1 MGFGSDGFLVLDF
14 GFGFGFGFCYE
25 FCSTEMGGVIE
36 KLNGGGGGGGGGWLR
51 E

>member
-25 FCSTEMGGVIE
+25 LCSTEVGGVIE
-36 KLNGGGGGGGGGWLR
+36 KLNGGGGWLR